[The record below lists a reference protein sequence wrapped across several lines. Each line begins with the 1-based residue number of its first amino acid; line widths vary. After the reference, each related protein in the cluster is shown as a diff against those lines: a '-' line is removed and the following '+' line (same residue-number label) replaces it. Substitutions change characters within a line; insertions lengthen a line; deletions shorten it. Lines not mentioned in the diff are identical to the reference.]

1 MRNWQELPHDL
12 IATIAKRVKV
22 SEDFI
27 AFGAVCTSWRIAA
40 IKENFDD
47 ALNSPQVPL
56 LMLPDKG
63 DGYRE
68 FYSLSKEKVSRV
80 FLPEA
85 KGLLGI
91 FPLKGWLCT
100 LSYTGEMNLLHPF
113 SRTSIQLPSLNDLLT
128 LSGDEWSWH
137 GIDQAILSASP
148 SDTSD

>member
-1 MRNWQELPHDL
+1 MRNWAELPHDL

-63 DGYRE
+63 DDYRG

-85 KGLLGI
+85 KGLLV
-91 FPLKGWLCT
+91 FFHRKGGCVPCHT
-100 LSYTGEMNLLHPF
+100 RE
-113 SRTSIQLPSLNDLLT
+113 R
-128 LSGDEWSWH
+128 
-137 GIDQAILSASP
+137 
-148 SDTSD
+148 